1 MMWIEILSRHHDVL
15 SRQRIDHDGDT
26 IRIGRGYDNDVIVDD
41 PYVAA
46 YHAMLKRDAQGNWTA
61 FDQGTRNGMMVGKN
75 GRRCAEVRLH
85 DGTDIRIGRTWFRL
99 RSAHAPV
106 PPERELSR
114 FQHHAWRL
122 AFLIALVVTLME
134 VAGIWLDSVGEY
146 KTSQYMSAILAAVTV
161 VLVWTSVWA
170 INSRIFTAQ
179 GHFDQHLLIA
189 LSGLLALSVLD
200 ALLAVGAYA
209 VSLPALVQY
218 YFVPVWLV
226 VSATIFVH
234 LRAIGPA
241 RRRLKA
247 AGVILLAVVA
257 IGAQGTI
264 SHEARN
270 DSGQPVFLQQLKPSA
285 MRLVPARTPSAFF
298 TDAGKLKV
306 ELDRARL
313 EEKPDGA
320 GMADDVHE

>member
-1 MMWIEILSRHHDVL
+1 MIWIEILSRHHDVL

-26 IRIGRGYDNDVIVDD
+26 IRLGRAYDNDVIVDD
-41 PYVAA
+41 PYVAPH
-46 YHAMLKRDAQGNWTA
+46 HALLKRDEDGNWTA
-61 FDQGTRNGMMVGKN
+61 FDQGTRNGMIVGKN

-85 DGTDIRIGRTWFRL
+85 DDTDVRIGRTWFRL
-99 RSAHAPV
+99 RSAEAPV
-106 PPERELSR
+106 PPERVLSR

-122 AFLIALVVTLME
+122 AFFIALVVTLIE
-134 VAGIWLDSVGEY
+134 VAGIWLGSVGEY

-170 INSRIFTAQ
+170 ISSRIFTAQ

-200 ALLAVGAYA
+200 ALVAVGAYA
-209 VSLPALVQY
+209 ISFPALAQY

-226 VSATIFVH
+226 LSATIFGH

-247 AGVILLAVVA
+247 AGVSLLAVVA

-270 DSGQPVFLQQLKPSA
+270 DSGQPAYLQQLKPYA
-285 MRLVPARTPSAFF
+285 MRVVPARTPSAFF
-298 TDAGKLKV
+298 TDAGKLKA
-306 ELDRARL
+306 ELDRARM

-320 GMADDVHE
+320 EGGDDGED